1 MKLKFKLLTVL
12 LSTVLCLVV
21 VLSSAGLN
29 GTAGTLAVVVIVL
42 LACGF
47 VYKLLQPLDSIVQQ
61 IRLASEQGTKFEKLP
76 VNSKDE
82 IGQLATA
89 LNALVGG
96 NKEKLANVLGNTEML
111 QNHGSNSVQLLEQN
125 VHELDAQLSNIAQI
139 ATAATQM
146 SATAA
151 EVAQSAELT
160 ASATQSSSSSCEEG
174 QKVIEQNLE
183 AISKLETQITVA
195 GGVIENLEEN
205 SENISNILATIQG
218 IAGQTNLLALNAAIE
233 AARAG
238 EFGRGFAVVA
248 DEVRNL
254 AQRTQDATVEINNM
268 IEILQTNSH
277 EAVEAM
283 MESAV
288 QAEDSV
294 LYAQGAKKQL
304 GNITKSITEI
314 SQMTEQIASAA
325 EEQNAV
331 AVEISSHTENV
342 RDSSSALADKAK
354 YRVEKFREFSQIVDD
369 TTTIIQKMA

>member
-1 MKLKFKLLTVL
+1 MKLKFKLLSVL
-12 LSTVLCLVV
+12 LGAVLGEVI
-21 VLSSAGLN
+21 VLSSAGLS
-29 GTAGTLAVVVIVL
+29 GTVGTLAVVVIAAV
-42 LACGF
+42 AC
-47 VYKLLQPLDSIVQQ
+47 VVVHKLLQPLATLLQQ
-61 IRLASEQGTKFEKLP
+61 VRAASEQENKFEELT
-76 VNSKDE
+76 VSSKDE
-82 IGQLATA
+82 IGQLAAA
-89 LNALVGG
+89 LNELIGDSQAD
-96 NKEKLANVLGNTEML
+96 LAGVLDNTEVL
-111 QNHGSNSVQLLEQN
+111 QEHGSNSVHLLEQN
-125 VHELDAQLSNIAQI
+125 ANELDNQISNIDQI

-151 EVAQSAELT
+151 EVAQHAELT
-160 ASATQSSSSSCEEG
+160 ASATQSSSNSCEEG

-195 GGVIENLEEN
+195 GGVIESLEEN

-218 IAGQTNLLALNAAIE
+218 IAAQTNLLALNAAIE

-254 AQRTQDATVEINNM
+254 AQRTQDATVEISNM
-268 IEILQTNSH
+268 IEVLQNNSH

-294 LYAQGAKKQL
+294 LYAQQAKTQL
-304 GNITKSITEI
+304 GNITTSINEI

-325 EEQNAV
+325 EEQHAV
-331 AVEISSHTENV
+331 AEDISTHTETV
-342 RDSSSALADKAK
+342 RDSSNTLAGNVRN
-354 YRVEKFREFSQIVDD
+354 RVEKFREFNQIIDD
-369 TTTIIQKMA
+369 TTAIIQKMA